1 MKDLEPRD
9 GEHLISPKHA
19 RQKKLTMNK
28 TVSVRRTLPA
38 LLAAVAVFSAMP
50 QAHAEIQPAARELA
64 QAVAGKLGGAQT
76 IRLTAKHRLDPRLGV
91 GAKIEN
97 GPLEITV
104 QRPNRFYAIQPAGE
118 QTREL
123 AFDGKT
129 LCLMH
134 PRLKHHALE
143 PLRAGSIEQFAD
155 RVDERFGFRPP
166 IAELLARDAAA
177 QLFLHV
183 TTARVIG
190 VESVGWTRCERL
202 HFEQPGMT
210 GDLWVGVK
218 DKLPRRY
225 LLTFTGVKG
234 SPTWD
239 IRLSKWELDGPVDA
253 RLFGKRPAADSHQ
266 IKMLKSR

>member
-1 MKDLEPRD
+1 
-9 GEHLISPKHA
+9 
-19 RQKKLTMNK
+19 MNNA
-28 TVSVRRTLPA
+28 VSVRRILSVM
-38 LLAAVAVFSAMP
+38 LAAAAVFSAAP
-50 QAHAEIQPAARELA
+50 QAQAEIQPAARDLA

-76 IRLTAKHRLDPRLGV
+76 IRLTARHRLDPRLGV

-118 QTREL
+118 QTREI
-123 AFDGKT
+123 AFDGRT

-143 PLRAGSIEQFAD
+143 PLRAGTIEQFAD
-155 RVDERFGFRPP
+155 RVDEHFGFRPP
-166 IAELLARDAAA
+166 IAELLAKDAAA
-177 QLFLHV
+177 QLFRHV
-183 TTARVIG
+183 TTARVVG
-190 VESVGWTRCERL
+190 VESVGWVRCERL
-202 HFEQPGMT
+202 HFEQRGMT

-234 SPTWD
+234 RPTWD